1 VSFRARI
8 TLLAAAAVAVAVVIA
23 SGVAFFE
30 VRQQLY
36 HQVDSTLKQQRSLDQ
51 GDFGGFRGNG
61 PGGRFGNDGRMVQ
74 AILADGE
81 IVHPGDQKALPVGT
95 AERDVASGNRD
106 YALRSVRVN
115 GVHLRMITRPAAPN
129 DLNIAAGQLARPLTE
144 TDNTLHDLR
153 LVLLIIAAAG
163 VAIAAA
169 LGAIVARTALRPVK
183 RLTKAAEHVAETQD
197 LSASIPVESNDEL
210 GRLAE
215 SFNEMLAALAASRDQ
230 QTQLIADASHELRT
244 PLTSLRTNIEVLAR
258 APDMDPVERERL
270 LADVTAQLEEF
281 GVLVEDLVALA
292 REDTAGV
299 EQEMSD
305 VRLDELVGG
314 AVERARRHAPT
325 LQFRVTTEPCLVHG
339 QRGMLERTF
348 ANLLDNAS
356 KWSPPGGAVDVAQSA
371 AGEVTVRDHGPGI
384 EPEARERVFDRFY
397 RAPAA
402 RSMPGSGLGLA
413 IVRRVVQTHGGA
425 VVAEDA
431 PGGGTLMR
439 VKLPTVDLGEPQPI
453 DMEPEPEPLPR
464 P

>member
-1 VSFRARI
+1 MSFRARI

-30 VRQQLY
+30 VRHQLY
-36 HQVDSTLKQQRSLDQ
+36 TQVDNTLKQQRSLDQ
-51 GDFGGFRGNG
+51 GDFGGFRGGG
-61 PGGRFGNDGRMVQ
+61 PSDRFGNDGRMFQ
-74 AILADGE
+74 AILTDGSV
-81 IVHPGDQKALPVGT
+81 VHPGNQKALPVGT
-95 AERDVASGNRD
+95 AERDVATGKRE
-106 YALRSVRVN
+106 YALRSVRVD
-115 GVHLRMITRPAAPN
+115 GVHLRMITRPATPN
-129 DLNIAAGQLARPLTE
+129 DLGIAAGQLARPLAE

-163 VAIAAA
+163 IAIAAA

-215 SFNEMLAALAASRDQ
+215 SFNEMLTALAASRDQ
-230 QTQLIADASHELRT
+230 QTQLVADASHELRT

-292 REDTAGV
+292 REDTAAV
-299 EQEMSD
+299 EQEKSD
-305 VRLDELVGG
+305 VRLDDLVRG
-314 AVERARRHAPT
+314 AAERARRHAPT

-356 KWSPPGGAVDVAQSA
+356 KWSPPGGAVDVVQSV

-384 EPEARERVFDRFY
+384 EPEARDRVFDRFY

-413 IVRRVVQTHGGA
+413 IVRRVVQTHGGT

-439 VKLPTVDLGEPQPI
+439 VKLPIIDLGEPQPI
-453 DMEPEPEPLPR
+453 EMDPEPEPLPR
-464 P
+464 A